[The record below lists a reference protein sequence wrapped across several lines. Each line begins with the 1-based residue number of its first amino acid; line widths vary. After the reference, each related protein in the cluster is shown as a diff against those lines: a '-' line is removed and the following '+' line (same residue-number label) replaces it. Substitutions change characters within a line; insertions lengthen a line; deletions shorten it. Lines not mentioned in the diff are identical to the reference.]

1 MFQQDRASA
10 EEKKGLLAAHRKPL
24 FSQLLLSV
32 GFRILCFLPASFF
45 CDYSF
50 FVGFCFFFCVLMF
63 IFDFFLIFLLIFF

>member
-50 FVGFCFFFCVLMF
+50 FCCFL
-63 IFDFFLIFLLIFF
+63 FFLLCFDVYF